1 MANTLLL
8 FLLLT
13 AMTGARYQSAFV
25 AGLFALHPLHVES
38 VAWVA
43 ERKDLLSTFFGLLT
57 VWSYTRHVKRPGLL
71 SCLRTALLFTL
82 GLMCKPMLVTLP
94 FLLLLIDYWP
104 LGRVERVTS
113 RPFLHLIWEKWPLFL
128 LSLASCIITFQVQQG
143 WGAIKTLGNYPFDV
157 RIANALIAYVSYMG
171 KMVWPQGLSVLYPHT
186 GQMPPLWQVWGASL
200 FLIFGSVLV
209 VRMARHHAY
218 LPVGWFW
225 YLGTLFPVMGLIQVG
240 FQKMADRYTYLSLIG
255 LFIIIAW
262 GIPELAGKCRYRK
275 WLFILLS
282 LILFLSLMIC
292 TWRQIGY
299 WRNSTV
305 LFEQALHVTSNNW
318 VAHHNLGIAHI
329 REGRYKNG
337 IYHYLEALRIKPDSA
352 ETHYNLGAALIHM
365 GKAKEAMIYYQKALM
380 MNPNLEKAHN
390 DLGVALIM
398 EGRIK
403 EAVYHFYQALEIRP
417 GYPDAQHN
425 LSAAL
430 EELEHQ

>member
-1 MANTLLL
+1 MNKKINHPDLLIILVLMIGTFVIYWQVHTHGFVDYDDHDYIIENPHVRAGLTMEGLIWASTSRHAANWHPLTWLSHMLDCELYGLDPKGHHLSNLFFHMANTLLL
-8 FLLLT
+8 FFLLT

-25 AGLFALHPLHVES
+25 VGLFALHPLHVES

-43 ERKDLLSTFFGLLT
+43 ERKDLLSTFFGFLT

-71 SCLRTALLFTL
+71 PYLRTSILFTL
-82 GLMCKPMLVTLP
+82 GLICKPMLVTLP

-104 LGRVERVTS
+104 LRRVERVTS

-143 WGAIKTLGNYPFDV
+143 WGAIKTLGTYPFDV

-186 GQMPPLWQVWGASL
+186 GQMPPLWQIGGASL
-200 FLIFGSVLV
+200 FLILGSVLV

-262 GIPELAGKCRYRK
+262 GIPELVGKCRYRK

-282 LILFLSLMIC
+282 L
-292 TWRQIGY
+292 
-299 WRNSTV
+299 V
-305 LFEQALHVTSNNW
+305 
-318 VAHHNLGIAHI
+318 
-329 REGRYKNG
+329 
-337 IYHYLEALRIKPDSA
+337 
-352 ETHYNLGAALIHM
+352 
-365 GKAKEAMIYYQKALM
+365 
-380 MNPNLEKAHN
+380 
-390 DLGVALIM
+390 
-398 EGRIK
+398 
-403 EAVYHFYQALEIRP
+403 
-417 GYPDAQHN
+417 
-425 LSAAL
+425 
-430 EELEHQ
+430 